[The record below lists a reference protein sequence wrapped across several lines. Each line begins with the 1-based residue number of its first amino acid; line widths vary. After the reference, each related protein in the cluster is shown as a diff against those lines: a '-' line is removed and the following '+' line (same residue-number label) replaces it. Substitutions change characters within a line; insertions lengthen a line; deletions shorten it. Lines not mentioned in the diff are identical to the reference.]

1 MNEPINVG
9 QLARLK
15 RAEAEAKGGSQSPAK
30 PTTGKSRRQLASEK
44 NKRPDAAPYVAADIQ
59 AAFEDPIKRRSKNQ
73 VDSSSVLADSNKH
86 ESRLINISSKQELNS
101 LCASPALTVVCYSQS
116 GGITQDISQELGKLS
131 SEYGKVNFAYV
142 DGHEMHELLEEAG
155 ITKMPSINLYMD
167 GRNCDRCIAGY
178 HEKELRQKI
187 QKYSRLSISSTSLK
201 LDEKGNVR
209 KGGGEHQSS
218 SERDNDDKNGDDDD
232 DDDDLFATEDPGVKD
247 NIETVVKTEVKHK
260 IFGEDDDGNGADW
273 TDWNTLLEEACGELG
288 YSFEEMENFLE
299 SGNYP
304 EELVGMVMSMAGL
317 DDKPTAVEGMNTQR
331 TQFLAKVKLALKEKA
346 KAKSEAEAKIQAKVQ
361 SIGRC
366 PMGFAW
372 DKVDGGWRC
381 QGGSHFVDNA
391 SVNRVSD

>member
-1 MNEPINVG
+1 MSRPPVVIVPGSLHSRLEIATSNECSGSHP
-9 QLARLK
+9 
-15 RAEAEAKGGSQSPAK
+15 GSQ
-30 PTTGKSRRQLASEK
+30 RRIA
-44 NKRPDAAPYVAADIQ
+44 Y
-59 AAFEDPIKRRSKNQ
+59 
-73 VDSSSVLADSNKH
+73 
-86 ESRLINISSKQELNS
+86 LN
-101 LCASPALTVVCYSQS
+101 
-116 GGITQDISQELGKLS
+116 
-131 SEYGKVNFAYV
+131 
-142 DGHEMHELLEEAG
+142 
-155 ITKMPSINLYMD
+155 
-167 GRNCDRCIAGY
+167 
-178 HEKELRQKI
+178 
-187 QKYSRLSISSTSLK
+187 
-201 LDEKGNVR
+201 
-209 KGGGEHQSS
+209 
-218 SERDNDDKNGDDDD
+218 
-232 DDDDLFATEDPGVKD
+232 
-247 NIETVVKTEVKHK
+247 
-260 IFGEDDDGNGADW
+260 W

-299 SGNYP
+299 SGKYP

>member
-1 MNEPINVG
+1 MIDDDDDD
-9 QLARLK
+9 
-15 RAEAEAKGGSQSPAK
+15 GG
-30 PTTGKSRRQLASEK
+30 
-44 NKRPDAAPYVAADIQ
+44 
-59 AAFEDPIKRRSKNQ
+59 
-73 VDSSSVLADSNKH
+73 
-86 ESRLINISSKQELNS
+86 
-101 LCASPALTVVCYSQS
+101 
-116 GGITQDISQELGKLS
+116 
-131 SEYGKVNFAYV
+131 
-142 DGHEMHELLEEAG
+142 
-155 ITKMPSINLYMD
+155 
-167 GRNCDRCIAGY
+167 
-178 HEKELRQKI
+178 
-187 QKYSRLSISSTSLK
+187 
-201 LDEKGNVR
+201 
-209 KGGGEHQSS
+209 
-218 SERDNDDKNGDDDD
+218 DNDDKNGDDDD

-247 NIETVVKTEVKHK
+247 NIETVVKTEAKHK